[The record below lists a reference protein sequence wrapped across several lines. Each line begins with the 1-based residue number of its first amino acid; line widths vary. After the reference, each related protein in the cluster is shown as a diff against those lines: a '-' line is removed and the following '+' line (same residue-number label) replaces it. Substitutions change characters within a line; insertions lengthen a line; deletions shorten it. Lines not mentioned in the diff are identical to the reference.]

1 MALINRGYFVGV
13 FALSAAMAAVG
24 CGGGDDGTSSAG
36 AGGASAGSAGKGG
49 GSAGKAG
56 SAGATGG
63 SAGKGGGGGTGA
75 TGGTTGGSSGKGGVG
90 GTTGGSAG
98 KGGGGTG
105 GSSGGG
111 SGGKGG
117 VGGIGG
123 TGGGGMGGSAGKGGV
138 GGGGAGGSTGTGAV
152 ASVTATKVDF
162 GNADCGGAAPANQTV
177 TIKNTGTAPLMV
189 TASVSGSS
197 AFSIVGM
204 PTLTVAP
211 GASGTVTVAATAVP
225 ASAAAGAA
233 VQGTLTLATNDPA
246 NASIKVALSETP
258 HGATL
263 VWGTPASGAL
273 DFGQQSLSFLATQAL
288 VLKNTGNADVT
299 VKWDP
304 SPDAQ
309 FGVTPGSGTAPAG
322 GSIAALAASY
332 TPSTA
337 GKSNATLTFKTSGA
351 ALCGTNATNLAV
363 KGEGIVGAVAVSG
376 DLDFGANQCGGAAA
390 AAQTITI
397 KNTGAGDFT
406 YTATP
411 GSTFYSLDK
420 VTGTVKAGTTETI
433 TVTPAPIPFPSTVTP
448 GAYNDT
454 ITITTA
460 GIPGDQP
467 HLVNVTQ
474 SASGAVVSFDKT
486 GINFPNVAVNST
498 TSSGFNVKNDGTI
511 AIDVTLA
518 VDNPTFGVQP
528 AVATTVGAAAQ
539 QAGTA
544 SFTPT
549 DNSQQT
555 GNLSVTADLSKLCQ
569 PLPAPIA
576 LKGQGLNGG
585 VVLDTNTVDFG
596 QVACGSTAT
605 AKTVNVSNNGNAP
618 YDWSYLYN
626 GPDAAQ
632 FTVTCASAAAA
643 GCPAGATNG
652 TLAPGENA
660 QITVTPTAVSK
671 TNGTN
676 ALSANIHITSTVIGD
691 TGHDVTVTE
700 TPLGAV
706 LKWGAAVAFGNVP
719 VGKNATQNATL
730 TNSGNAPANVTYA
743 IAGDAQYTAPASG
756 TAALGDNAEPVKFTV
771 TKAGAT
777 AATTLGVTTSDP
789 ICATLPSNLPI
800 TGTGTIGGF
809 SGSPGSFDF
818 GLVNC
823 GTTAGAKVLQIKNC
837 GTADFNLTS
846 IALTNNQWYTL
857 AVSNTLVPANPAC
870 NTVGATVTI
879 IPKQVP
885 QTSAVTP
892 NLYGD
897 TLTIT
902 TDIPADT
909 AHTFPITET
918 AQGAILSMSTNTLGF
933 ADTQALTESKVNF
946 VIKNTGN
953 AAASVSY
960 ALATGQWF
968 SIDSANVNP
977 GTSVGTGR
985 FDPTNA
991 QPYADSATLNVSPA
1005 TVLCQPLP
1013 ANTQNGAIT
1022 LTGNG
1027 TATGAG
1033 VYSLAPSAWTFGG
1046 IGIDDPAGTGVYCG
1060 SGAGADS
1067 HTFTIGNGTN
1077 AATSFTASLTGGY
1090 TFQSTGN
1097 GNAAGPIGA
1106 QAQFNLVVNTPAIA
1120 LSNTP
1125 GTHHDGVLTVVV
1137 GGKTYTSNLTMVTA
1151 GGLFHW
1157 EDINNATI
1165 TTITLTGTGFTNI
1178 KQVYMVNS
1186 GNAELDYSLVSA
1198 FGGTPFQFYPYDV
1211 NSGAIVVDPAGTSVG
1226 DVINPYQPGN
1236 YQEGVLPNVTKGVIC
1251 SQNTQIFVA
1260 LHELAPEPTGFAN
1273 AVSP

>member
-1 MALINRGYFVGV
+1 MSLIHRSYLVGA
-13 FALSAAMAAVG
+13 FALSAALTTVG
-24 CGGGDDGTSSAG
+24 CGGGDDSSTTAG
-36 AGGASAGSAGKGG
+36 AGGSAGASGSSAKGGASGKGGAGGSTGGTSAGGKG
-49 GSAGKAG
+49 GSAGN
-56 SAGATGG
+56 
-63 SAGKGGGGGTGA
+63 GA
-75 TGGTTGGSSGKGGVG
+75 TGGTNV
-90 GTTGGSAG
+90 
-98 KGGGGTG
+98 
-105 GSSGGG
+105 
-111 SGGKGG
+111 GGKGG
-117 VGGIGG
+117 AAGNGATGG
-123 TGGGGMGGSAGKGGV
+123 TGGGGKGGAAGNGGTGGGGKGGTGGIGGGGSGGIGGKGGSAGIGGS
-138 GGGGAGGSTGTGAV
+138 GGSTGTGAV
-152 ASVTATKVDF
+152 AAVSTTKVDF
-162 GNADCGGAAPANQTV
+162 GNADCGGAAPGNQTV
-177 TIKNTGTAPLMV
+177 TVKNTGTAPLMV

-211 GASGTVTVAATAVP
+211 GASGTVTVAAAAVP
-225 ASAAAGAA
+225 ASSAAGAA

-246 NASIKVALSETP
+246 NASIKVSLSETP

-263 VWGTPASGAL
+263 VWGTPASGSL
-273 DFGQQSLSFLATQAL
+273 DFGQQSLSFKASQAL

-309 FGVTPGSGTAPAG
+309 FDVAPGSATAPAG
-322 GSIAALAASY
+322 GSVAALATSF
-332 TPSTA
+332 TPNVA
-337 GKSNATLTFKTSGA
+337 GKSSATLTFKTTGA
-351 ALCGTNATNLAV
+351 ALCGTNASNLAL

-406 YTATP
+406 YATALGTA
-411 GSTFYSLDK
+411 FYTLDK
-420 VTGTVKAGTTETI
+420 PTGTVKAGTTETI
-433 TVTPAPIPFPSTVTP
+433 TVTPAPIPFPSTVAP

-454 ITITTA
+454 VTITTT

-467 HLVNVTQ
+467 HLVNLKQ
-474 SASGAVVSFDKT
+474 SASGAVISFDKT

-518 VDNPTFGVQP
+518 VDNGAFGVQP
-528 AVATTVGAAAQ
+528 TAATTVGAASQ

-544 SFTPT
+544 SFTPL

-555 GNLSVTADLSKLCQ
+555 GNLSVTADMSMLCQ

-605 AKTVNVSNNGNAP
+605 AKTVNVSNNGNAS
-618 YDWSYLYN
+618 YDWSYLFN

-652 TLAPGENA
+652 TLAPGESA
-660 QITVTPTAVSK
+660 QITVTPKSVSK
-671 TNGTN
+671 TNGIN
-676 ALSANIHITSTVIGD
+676 ALAANIHITSTVIGD
-691 TGHDVTVTE
+691 TGHDVAVTE

-706 LKWGAAVAFGNVP
+706 LKWGAPVAFGNVP
-719 VGKNATQNATL
+719 VGKNATQDATL
-730 TNSGNAPANVTYA
+730 TNSGNAPASVTYA

-756 TAALGDNAEPVKFTV
+756 TAALGDTAEPVKFAP

-777 AATTLGVTTSDP
+777 AATTLGVSTTDP
-789 ICATLPSNLPI
+789 ICAALPSALPI

-837 GTADFNLTS
+837 GTADYNLTS

-870 NTVGATVTI
+870 NQVGATVTI

-897 TLTIT
+897 TLTVT
-902 TDIPADT
+902 TDIPADV

-918 AQGAILSMSTNTLGF
+918 AQGAILAMAPTSLTF
-933 ADTQALTESKVNF
+933 ADTQDLTQGTVNF
-946 VIKNTGN
+946 VLKNTGN
-953 AAASVSY
+953 APAGVSY
-960 ALATGQWF
+960 AMAIGQWF
-968 SIDSANVNP
+968 SIDSATVNP
-977 GTSVGTGR
+977 GTVVDTAR
-985 FDPTNA
+985 FTPTNV
-991 QPYADSATLNVSPA
+991 QPYADQATLNVSPQ

-1013 ANTQNGAIT
+1013 ANTQNNAIT
-1022 LTGNG
+1022 LAGNG
-1027 TATGAG
+1027 TATGMG
-1033 VYSLAPSAWTFGG
+1033 VYSLSPTAWTFGSV
-1046 IGIDDPAGTGVYCG
+1046 GIDDPAGTGLYCG
-1060 SGAGADS
+1060 SGANADS

-1077 AATSFTASLTGGY
+1077 ATAAYTATLSGGY

-1097 GNAAGPIGA
+1097 ANAAGNVA
-1106 QAQFNLVVNTPAIA
+1106 ATSQLNLVIRTPAITLDDA
-1120 LSNTP
+1120 P

-1137 GGKTYTSNLTMVTA
+1137 GGQMYVSNLTTVTA
-1151 GGLFHW
+1151 GALFKWQDPNGNNIILLNIPGVGLP
-1157 EDINNATI
+1157 NAQSFQMAN
-1165 TTITLTGTGFTNI
+1165 L
-1178 KQVYMVNS
+1178 
-1186 GNAELDYSLVSA
+1186 GNAELDFFLAQGFAGGQQNFGNIWYYPYGPVGNHAQIVLP
-1198 FGGTPFQFYPYDV
+1198 GGTTVGEYGY
-1211 NSGAIVVDPAGTSVG
+1211 AINNVTTIEALRLAP
-1226 DVINPYQPGN
+1226 
-1236 YQEGVLPNVTKGVIC
+1236 VTKGVVC
-1251 SQNTQIFVA
+1251 SSNFQ
-1260 LHELAPEPTGFAN
+1260 ELVVTH
-1273 AVSP
+1273 